1 MNHET
6 PKLRVVGDAAK
17 SAERLREKLVKALG
31 IIDAARSD
39 DGKAQAEGKPGTSW
53 RYLSAAVGALR
64 SLLRPEPGTIAWHTE
79 IDYYLDHEPHLRW
92 DASGEYR
99 TPKDAID
106 FVMANPPLNIPPAA
120 EPIDPSAP
128 KMVQGEKPPFTRM
141 SLVNIP
147 EINIEFHPFFTDDFF
162 KAVCYWGNK
171 EGERRV
177 YEITVKPWALTGTG
191 PGKWRALAQ
200 VCAKTIF
207 ALEGNSKSLVIE
219 CALVA
224 MRRYLVRAHR
234 CAWRTARRLAKQQ
247 AYNSKAAE
255 PLSPEEELA
264 DTIKRQKEDEV
275 QA

>member
-31 IIDAARSD
+31 IIDAARRE
-39 DGKAQAEGKPGTSW
+39 DGMAQAEGKPGTAW

-79 IDYYLDHEPHLRW
+79 IDYYLNHEPHLRW

-99 TPKDAID
+99 TPKDALD

-120 EPIDPSAP
+120 EPIDPNAP
-128 KMVQGEKPPFTRM
+128 KMLQGEKPPFTRCT
-141 SLVNIP
+141 LVNIP
-147 EINIEFHPFFTDDFF
+147 EIGIEFHQFYTEEYYH
-162 KAVCYWGNK
+162 AVCYFHNK
-171 EGERRV
+171 EGNQHV
-177 YEITVKPWALTGTG
+177 YEVTVRPFPNGEGEIGRWHANCMADGATKF
-191 PGKWRALAQ
+191 
-200 VCAKTIF
+200 I
-207 ALEGNSKSLVIE
+207 LESKSKSIAIE
-219 CALVA
+219 CALTA
-224 MRRYLVRAHR
+224 MRRYLVRGHR
-234 CAWRTARRLAKQQ
+234 AAWRTARRVAKQQ

-264 DTIKRQKEDEV
+264 DTIKRQKEEV